1 MPKLHDEEFGEIVVR
16 RSRLSRYVRLKIG
29 QNGALSAS
37 LPWRASI
44 KLVKQLIDQSRDE
57 LRGIVKDYSARRVSY
72 RDGMTVGKSH
82 RLSVAYDNVAAPT
95 CSVKDQRVTVTLP
108 ATTTITSTAAQSFIR
123 EAVLK
128 ALRKEA
134 RAYLPRR
141 TRFLA
146 SRHGFHVESIK
157 LNNAKTRWGSCSS
170 RNMLNL
176 NVALMRL
183 PHELIDYVIIHELC
197 HTRHMNHGSAFW
209 TMVEDIDPDYKAHR
223 RALKNFDP
231 YM

>member
-1 MPKLHDEEFGEIVVR
+1 MPKVHDEEFGEIVVR

-29 QNGALSAS
+29 QNGSLSAS
-37 LPWRASI
+37 VPWRSSVR
-44 KLVKQLIDQSRDE
+44 LVKQLIDQSRDE
-57 LRGIVKDYSARRVSY
+57 LRNIVKDYHARRPAY
-72 RDGMTVGKSH
+72 HDGMLVGKSH
-82 RLSVAYDNVAAPT
+82 RLFVNYDSVAAPHD
-95 CSVKDQRVTVTLP
+95 SVKDQQVRVTLP
-108 ATTTITSTAAQSFIR
+108 VGVSVTGTLAQNFIR
-123 EAVLK
+123 ESVLK

-146 SRHGFHVESIK
+146 AQYGFEVKTIK

-170 RNMLNL
+170 ENILNL

-183 PHELIDYVIIHELC
+183 PHELIDYVILHELC
-197 HTRHMNHGSAFW
+197 HTKQMNHGDEFW
-209 TMVEDIDPDYKAHR
+209 RLVEATDPKYKSHR
-223 RALKNFDP
+223 RLLRSHSP